1 MLSPFDFYRE
11 IIPDY
16 ETFVEALQ
24 YPLPAHLRVNLLKT
38 EVAPVVKKM
47 NARGITLIPLSE
59 KPKLYR
65 VIASSS
71 H

>member
-1 MLSPFDFYRE
+1 
-11 IIPDY
+11 
-16 ETFVEALQ
+16 
-24 YPLPAHLRVNLLKT
+24 
-38 EVAPVVKKM
+38 M